1 MNSARSTGSQT
12 QRGIAALGVALVLL
26 FTMSVILLFAN
37 RNLIFEQR
45 SAANHQRATAALAA
59 ADAGLEWALAR
70 LNDPRRGD
78 ESCQPSTA
86 AGLVSARQRWLGNF
100 DAVAASARPGCRL
113 VDDGTLLCTC
123 PAAGVGTLVA
133 GDGARFTL
141 QLAAIPGETLAVELR
156 SAGCINEAADCSG
169 AGDAIASTRL
179 LARLLPRPRQL
190 PAAAVTAGGD
200 VTVEPGVRLINTDA
214 EVLGLALHTAGS
226 APELNGQIVS
236 LPGTPETAARA
247 TGDPMLIGLA
257 AADSTGQ
264 RLLRAYLGTD
274 AASLRE
280 LPSTA
285 WLCNAG
291 QSTCAA
297 RATACADALACGS
310 AARDA
315 ANAGFSLI
323 WVDGAIELDG
333 PLGAAD
339 HPVLLLISGALALR
353 PAASF
358 TGLAIGSTPAWTLS
372 GAAGSRLRGAVLA
385 ARDLTLQG
393 EIEISFDA
401 TGLQRLQRD
410 AGLLVRVA
418 ASWRDEF

>member
-1 MNSARSTGSQT
+1 MGSRS

-70 LNDPRRGD
+70 LNDPRRGE
-78 ESCQPSTA
+78 ESCQPSA
-86 AGLVSARQRWLGNF
+86 VAGLVSARQRWLGNF
-100 DAVAASARPGCRL
+100 DAVATSARPGCRL

-123 PAAGVGTLVA
+123 PAAGSGTLAA

-141 QLAAIPGETLAVELR
+141 QLATVPTDALAVELH
-156 SAGCINEAADCSG
+156 SAGCINEVADCSG
-169 AGDAIASTRL
+169 AGDAIARTRL

-190 PAAAVTAGGD
+190 PAAAVTAGGN
-200 VTVEPGVRLINTDA
+200 VTAEPGVRLLNTDA
-214 EVLGLALHTAGS
+214 DVLGLALHTAGS
-226 APELNGQIVS
+226 APELSGQIVS

-247 TGDPMLIGLA
+247 TGDPMLLNLA
-257 AADSTGQ
+257 AADITGQ
-264 RLLRAYLGTD
+264 RLLRAYLGAD

-291 QSTCAA
+291 QPSCAA
-297 RATACADALACGS
+297 RANTCADAAACGS

-315 ANAGFSLI
+315 ADAGFSLI
-323 WVDGAIELDG
+323 WVDGAISLDA
-333 PLGAAD
+333 PLGSAD
-339 HPVLLLISGALALR
+339 HPVLLLTSGSFTLR
-353 PAASF
+353 AAGSF
-358 TGLAIGSTPAWTLS
+358 TGLAIGSTPSWTLS
-372 GAAGSRLRGAVLA
+372 GEAGSRLHGGVLA
-385 ARDLTLQG
+385 ARDVALLG
-393 EIEISFDA
+393 DLAISFDA
-401 TGLQRLQRD
+401 APLKRMQRD